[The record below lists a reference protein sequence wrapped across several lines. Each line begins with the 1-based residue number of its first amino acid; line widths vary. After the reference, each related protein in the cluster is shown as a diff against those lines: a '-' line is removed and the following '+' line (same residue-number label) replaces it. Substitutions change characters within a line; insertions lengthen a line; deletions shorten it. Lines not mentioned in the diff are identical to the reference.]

1 MRMLLRMIPLLLR
14 AAPGAMARGAA
25 LAVVVLVMG
34 AALLGLS
41 GWFITAT
48 GIAGLAGLGIAFDV
62 FRPSAGV
69 RFLALGRT
77 AARYGER
84 LLTHDAVLRA
94 LAALRVTVLRQQGRL
109 GGHALARLR
118 GEAVLTRVVSD
129 VDALDG
135 LLLRV
140 VLPVAAGI
148 VTQALVFAA
157 LWWLVGP
164 LVALAVLAALLPAS
178 AVVLWL
184 LARATLAPS
193 EAAEAGSQALRR
205 GVIDTIRDREA
216 LILSGR
222 LRVREA
228 ALLDQ
233 DARARA
239 ATAALDRA
247 ERRAGALL
255 SVIAAG
261 TLAAALV
268 AGALL
273 LGRGAVDAP
282 RAVIGL
288 FVALALAE
296 TVLPLRRG
304 LAEIGRM
311 AGAARRLGLPDRQ
324 SGHRGDGADSGGA
337 GDAMGAGA
345 RHGAPARRGLTGP
358 EVCGPDA
365 ATGSGAPGGIGP
377 GVRHGAPARKGLTG
391 SSVGG
396 AASGDRDQSAERPTR
411 VGIGA
416 PDTNLTEAPLL
427 RVDRAELSLTVQA
440 GEAVALTGPSGR
452 GKSTLLLGIAGLLPL
467 DGILL
472 KGRAPCDRD
481 EAELRRTVAMLPQRS
496 ALMAGTL
503 REALCLAADF
513 DDEALWAVLR
523 AVVLDE
529 VIAARGG
536 LEMRLGERG
545 GGLSG
550 GQARRLA
557 LARCLLL
564 APELLLLDEPTEGL
578 DDATAARVL
587 WGVRR
592 HLPEAA
598 LLVVMHRGSGHAMFD
613 AVQAVGAPG

>member
-1 MRMLLRMIPLLLR
+1 MRMLLGMIPLLLR

-178 AVVLWL
+178 ALVLWL

-205 GVIDTIRDREA
+205 GVIDAIRDREA
-216 LILSGR
+216 LILSGQLPAR
-222 LRVREA
+222 DA

-247 ERRAGALL
+247 ERRAGAHL

-261 TLAAALV
+261 TVAAALV

-282 RAVIGL
+282 RAAIGL

-311 AGAARRLGLPDRQ
+311 AGAARRLGIPDRQ
-324 SGHRGDGADSGGA
+324 RGHRGGGADSGGA
-337 GDAMGAGA
+337 GDAIDPGA
-345 RHGAPARRGLTGP
+345 RHGASA
-358 EVCGPDA
+358 
-365 ATGSGAPGGIGP
+365 
-377 GVRHGAPARKGLTG
+377 HKGLRG
-391 SSVGG
+391 PAVDG
-396 AASGDRDQSAERPTR
+396 AASGDRDQSDDRPTR

-416 PDTNLTEAPLL
+416 PDMNLTEAPLL

-467 DGILL
+467 EGILL

-523 AVVLDE
+523 AVALDE
-529 VIAARGG
+529 LVAARGG

-545 GGLSG
+545 EGLSG

-557 LARCLLL
+557 LARCLLQ

-578 DDATAARVL
+578 DDATAAHVL

>member
-94 LAALRVTVLRQQGRL
+94 LAALRVTVLRQQGGLDAR
-109 GGHALARLR
+109 ALARLR

-140 VLPVAAGI
+140 VLPVAAGV

-178 AVVLWL
+178 AVVLWV

-216 LILSGR
+216 LILSGQ
-222 LRVREA
+222 LRARQA

-311 AGAARRLGLPDRQ
+311 AGAARRLGLPDWQR
-324 SGHRGDGADSGGA
+324 GHRGDGADSGGA
-337 GDAMGAGA
+337 GDAMGARA
-345 RHGAPARRGLTGP
+345 
-358 EVCGPDA
+358 
-365 ATGSGAPGGIGP
+365 
-377 GVRHGAPARKGLTG
+377 RHGAPARKGPMG
-391 SSVGG
+391 PSVDG
-396 AASGDRDQSAERPTR
+396 AASGDGDQSAERPTR

-416 PDTNLTEAPLL
+416 PDRNLTEAPLL

-481 EAELRRTVAMLPQRS
+481 EADLRRTVAMLPQRS

-513 DDEALWAVLR
+513 NDEALWAVLR
-523 AVVLDE
+523 AVALDE
-529 VIAARGG
+529 LVAARGG

-578 DDATAARVL
+578 DDATAARVI
-587 WGVRR
+587 WRVRR